1 MGISYEVEEEV
12 SYWGLKQIK
21 KNVIEELF
29 PRGYTRTL
37 ANNTLL
43 VNPLRSEIEQD
54 ISERE
59 IETKRRFIEYQNEIS
74 TQ

>member
-1 MGISYEVEEEV
+1 MGISYDVEEEV

-29 PRGYTRTL
+29 PRGCTRTL
-37 ANNTLL
+37 ANNALL

-59 IETKRRFIEYQNEIS
+59 IETKRRFIKYQNKIS